1 MGVRK
6 DSETDEII
14 LVMNESYGKDLSM
27 YDATFLQKS
36 LERRMAA
43 TSVKKPDYGT
53 YLEENSTEAQILYES
68 LNINYTQFFRNS
80 LTFAML
86 EQLILPSIMNRKANG
101 GEIRVWS
108 AGCSTGQEA
117 YTIGMLLSEL
127 VSASTKAIRFRI
139 FATDIS
145 QAALTIARDGI
156 YQEDEVSNLKMKHL
170 KNYFTKSGE
179 MYAILPQIKRDINF
193 SAYDLLD
200 QYSANPP
207 ESIFGDFDIIFCS
220 NLLFYYRPDVRQII
234 LKKVKKSLTERGYL
248 VTDDAEAAFIRK
260 DERLKMVASSSTI
273 FQIDNK

>member
-1 MGVRK
+1 MGVRINP
-6 DSETDEII
+6 ETDEII
-14 LVMNESYGKDLSM
+14 LIMNERYGKDLSM
-27 YDATFLQKS
+27 YDETFLLKS
-36 LERRMAA
+36 LERRMVA
-43 TSVKKPDYGT
+43 TGVKKPDYGT
-53 YLEENSTEAQILYES
+53 YLEENSIEAQILYES

-117 YTIGMLLSEL
+117 YTIGILLSEL
-127 VSASTKAIRFRI
+127 VSASTKAIKFRI

-145 QAALTIARDGI
+145 PAALTIARDGI
-156 YQEDEVSNLKMKHL
+156 YQEDEVANLKMKHL

-179 MYAILPQIKRDINF
+179 MYTILPRIKKDINF

-220 NLLFYYRPDVRQII
+220 NLLFYYRSDVRQII
-234 LKKVKKSLTERGYL
+234 LRKVKKSLTDRGYL

-260 DERLKMVASSSTI
+260 DERLKVIASSSTI
-273 FQIDNK
+273 FQINK